1 MAQKNFAAQ
10 DLGFGNMLE
19 GGASSVISKAGIEGI
34 VRDRLVTIIAA
45 QLNLTHGAADP
56 FCTTLNP
63 AHCVKAETFGTH
75 RFNRGIATRH
85 SNHVIEGEFSNSH
98 I

>member
-10 DLGFGNMLE
+10 DLGSGNMLK
-19 GGASSVISKAGIEGI
+19 GGASSVISKAGIDAI
-34 VRDRLVTIIAA
+34 VRDRLVTILAA

-56 FCTTLNP
+56 FCTMFDTP
-63 AHCVKAETFGTH
+63 HCVRAKTVIANWFDS
-75 RFNRGIATRH
+75 GIATGD
-85 SNHVIEGEFSNSH
+85 SNHVIDGEFSNSH